1 MSLGGA
7 KPIYQEIAERICD
20 EIMLGVYRE
29 GDRVPSV
36 RDYAAQMEVN
46 ANTAMRS
53 YATLEGE
60 GILESRRGLGYFVG
74 EGAEES
80 ILKARRRS
88 FSETIAPGF
97 FRRMDALGYTTADV
111 SRMYAEYQKARKEE
125 ENEK

>member
-1 MSLGGA
+1 MSLGGT

-20 EIMLGVYRE
+20 EIMLGVYKE
-29 GDRVPSV
+29 GDRIPSV

-74 EGAEES
+74 KGAEKS
-80 ILKARRRS
+80 ILRARRRN
-88 FSETIAPGF
+88 FSGAIAPEF
-97 FRRMDALGYTTADV
+97 FRRMDALGYTMADIAQ
-111 SRMYAEYQKARKEE
+111 MYAEYQKSQ
-125 ENEK
+125 EKK

>member
-74 EGAEES
+74 KGAEQS
-80 ILKARRRS
+80 ILKARRRN
-88 FSETIAPGF
+88 FCDAIAPEF
-97 FRRMDALGYTTADV
+97 FRRMDALGYTMADI
-111 SRMYAEYQKARKEE
+111 SRMYANRKEAQE
-125 ENEK
+125 EGRNGK